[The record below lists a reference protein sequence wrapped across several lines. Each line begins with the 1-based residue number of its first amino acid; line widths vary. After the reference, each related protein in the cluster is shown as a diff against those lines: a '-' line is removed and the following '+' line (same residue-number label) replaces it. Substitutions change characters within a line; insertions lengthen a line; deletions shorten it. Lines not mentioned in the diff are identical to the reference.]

1 MSQNMEDQKLARELR
16 DMAENLMKEDLEKKK
31 IIRENRQLKQ
41 NIIQLKEESMH
52 NNPLP

>member
-1 MSQNMEDQKLARELR
+1 
-16 DMAENLMKEDLEKKK
+16 MAENLMKEDLEKKK